1 VYIAAVARIAAAAA
15 NIAAVVAVDIAAAA
29 FVQCTQHRSIECLV
43 DTPDPVAAGA
53 GAGACSPSLML
64 PLFNSRAKVL

>member
-1 VYIAAVARIAAAAA
+1 VYIAAVARIA
-15 NIAAVVAVDIAAAA
+15 AAVVAVDIAAAA
-29 FVQCTQHRSIECLV
+29 FVQCTQHRSIECPV

-53 GAGACSPSLML
+53 GACSPSLVL